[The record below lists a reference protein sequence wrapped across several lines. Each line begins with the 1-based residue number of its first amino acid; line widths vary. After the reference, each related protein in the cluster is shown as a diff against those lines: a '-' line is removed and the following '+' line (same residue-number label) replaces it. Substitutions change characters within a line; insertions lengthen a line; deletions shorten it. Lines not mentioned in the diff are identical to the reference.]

1 MATATETQ
9 QSTSSIFIRL
19 TPLLAAILAAIA
31 ALIAATL
38 RSYPLPLDVAAV
50 FLIIGLVATWIA
62 RRTPLIGTL
71 FILVLAVIVIA
82 LVYAT

>member
-9 QSTSSIFIRL
+9 TNSPLFIRL
-19 TPLLAAILAAIA
+19 TPLIAALLAAIA
-31 ALIAATL
+31 ALVAATL

-50 FLIIGLVATWIA
+50 FIIIGLAATWIA

-71 FILVLAVIVIA
+71 FILILAIIVLAIV
-82 LVYAT
+82 YGT